1 MARFEQD
8 FVDGVNQPGRMGV
21 LATADAEGHPDVAYF
36 GSPRLD
42 PEGSLVMGLSNNR
55 SLANLEA
62 NPHAVFLAVEKSPV
76 VFNTPGWR
84 LYLRV
89 IDIQRE
95 GPVLD
100 AVRQAIEAQTGPEA
114 ANMIKAGVVFEVG
127 EVRPLV
133 DMG

>member
-8 FVDGVNQPGRMGV
+8 FVDAVNKPGRMGV
-21 LATADAEGHPDVAYF
+21 LATADAQGRPDVAYF

-42 PEGSLVMGLSNNR
+42 LEGSLVMGLGNNR

-62 NPHAVFLAVEKSPV
+62 NPFAVFLAVEKSPV
-76 VFNTPGWR
+76 VFTTPGWR
-84 LYLRV
+84 LYLQV
-89 IDIQRE
+89 KDIQRE

-100 AVRQAIEAQTGPEA
+100 AVRQAIEAQAGPEA